1 VRCTEGF
8 LSKVENN
15 KARLSL
21 ATLHRLVTA
30 LEINVASLF
39 VEKSAPDDLVLLT
52 RSGAFHDQDGHT
64 SSRAGGNARAAG
76 IKLGVPPAAGQH
88 PSCCGS
94 SDGLIRHE
102 GEEMGYVLEGALELD
117 VNAVKVAVATGDTFF
132 FDSSLPR
139 GYRNTGTVAAKVQ
152 WDNTPEL
159 LAVPRLC
166 TLYRRTHCCCIAL
179 RRR

>member
-1 VRCTEGF
+1 LADQVRCTEGF

-76 IKLGVPPAAGQH
+76 TNSVSRLQPANILH
-88 PSCCGS
+88 
-94 SDGLIRHE
+94 
-102 GEEMGYVLEGALELD
+102 
-117 VNAVKVAVATGDTFF
+117 
-132 FDSSLPR
+132 
-139 GYRNTGTVAAKVQ
+139 VAA
-152 WDNTPEL
+152 
-159 LAVPRLC
+159 LAM
-166 TLYRRTHCCCIAL
+166 A
-179 RRR
+179 